1 MPPRIKATLKN
12 VRRIL
17 DFLFGRPLATY
28 EDKQEKI
35 GPLAGIPVFGLD
47 ALSSAAYGPEAALT
61 ILIPLAA
68 AGLRYIT
75 PITIVIVI
83 LLSIVYLSYLQTIAA
98 YPQGGGSYTVAR
110 ENMGARLGV
119 LAAAALMIDYV
130 LNVAV
135 GISAGVGALVSAAPS
150 LQPHTLLLCLAIL
163 ALLTIVNLRGMREAG
178 AIFMAPT
185 YAFVACLLIAIVWG
199 MGRSV
204 ASGGHPTPIVTPPH
218 AKAATEAVSAW
229 LLLKAFAGGCT
240 AMTGVEA
247 VSNGVPSF
255 RPDKVKNARITLS
268 LIIAVLIIM
277 LLGIAVMVRAYH
289 IVATEPGQAGYQSIL
304 SMVLAAVAGRG
315 WFYYVS
321 IGSILSVLVLSAN
334 TSFAGFPQ
342 LCGIVARDRYLPFGF
357 SLRGRR
363 LVYAQPIY
371 VLTGLS
377 GLLLIIFGGITDR
390 LIPLF
395 AVGAFLA
402 FTLSQAGMVV
412 HWRREKGHPGSMFIN
427 AIGATATGLTVL
439 IVIVAKFTEGAWM
452 TLILIPALVI
462 LMFAIGRHYRR
473 VGREIAAAGPIPL
486 DHLDRPIVFVPV
498 DSWNKVAL
506 KALRFALSLS
516 CEVKALHIETG
527 EKTDELRQRWEEWA
541 KKPAETSHLPAPE
554 LIVLKSPFRYVV
566 TPIYDYILLQ
576 KDHYPNR
583 KIAVIVS
590 ELVERRWYHYFLHNQ
605 RGEALT
611 ALLMLSGDPQI
622 VVINVPWYIKV

>member
-1 MPPRIKATLKN
+1 M
-12 VRRIL
+12 RRLL
-17 DFLFGRPLATY
+17 DFLFGRPLASY

-35 GPLAGIPVFGLD
+35 GPVAGVPVFGLD

-61 ILIPLAA
+61 ILIPLGI
-68 AGLRYIT
+68 AGLPYIT
-75 PITIVIVI
+75 PITAVIVI
-83 LLSIVYLSYLQTIAA
+83 LLSIVYMSYLQTIAA

-135 GISAGVGALVSAAPS
+135 GISAGVGALVSAMPS
-150 LQPHTLLLCLAIL
+150 LQPHTLMLCLGIL
-163 ALLTIVNLRGMREAG
+163 ALLAIVNLRGMREAG

-185 YAFVACLLIAIVWG
+185 WAFVACLLIAIAWG
-199 MGRSV
+199 IFRSL
-204 ASGGHPTPIVTPPH
+204 ASGGHPTPIVAPPK

-229 LLLKAFAGGCT
+229 ILLKAFASGCT

-255 RPDKVKNARITLS
+255 RDDKVKNARVTLS
-268 LIIAVLIIM
+268 LIIAVLII
-277 LLGIAVMVRAYH
+277 LLIGIAEIVRAYH
-289 IVATEPGQAGYQSIL
+289 IVATPPGQQGYQSIL
-304 SMVLAAVAGRG
+304 SMVLAAIVGRN

-321 IGSILSVLVLSAN
+321 IASILSVLVLSAN

-342 LCGIVARDRYLPFGF
+342 LCGIVARDGFLPFSF

-371 VLTGLS
+371 VLTALS
-377 GLLLIIFGGITDR
+377 GLLLLIFGGITDR

-402 FTLSQAGMVV
+402 FTLSQGGMVL
-412 HWRREKGHPGSMFIN
+412 HWRREKGHPASMFIN
-427 AIGATATGLTVL
+427 AIGATATALTVL

-462 LMFAIGRHYRR
+462 LMFAINRHYRR

-498 DSWNKVAL
+498 DAWTRVAL

-527 EKTDELRQRWEEWA
+527 ERTDELRQHWEEWA
-541 KKPAETSHLPAPE
+541 RKPAEASHLPSPE
-554 LIVLKSPFRYVV
+554 LIVIKSPFRYVV

-576 KDHYPNR
+576 KDRYPNR
-583 KIAVIVS
+583 KIVVIVS
-590 ELVERRWYHYFLHNQ
+590 ELVERRWYHYLLHNQ

-622 VVINVPWYIKV
+622 VVINVPWYTKVD

>member
-1 MPPRIKATLKN
+1 M
-12 VRRIL
+12 RRIL

-35 GPLAGIPVFGLD
+35 APLAGVPVFGLD

-68 AGLRYIT
+68 AGLGYIT

-83 LLSIVYLSYLQTIAA
+83 LLSIVYLSYRQTIAA

-119 LAAAALMIDYV
+119 LAAAALMIDYI

-150 LQPHTLLLCLAIL
+150 LQPHTLLLCLGIL

-178 AIFMAPT
+178 AIFMLPT
-185 YAFVACLLIAIVWG
+185 YCFVACLLIAILWG
-199 MGRSV
+199 FARTL
-204 ASGGHPTPIVTPPH
+204 ASGGHPAPIVAPPK
-218 AKAATEAVSAW
+218 AKAATETVSAW

-268 LIIAVLIIM
+268 LIIAVLIIL
-277 LLGIAVMVRAYH
+277 LLGIAEMVRAYH
-289 IVATEPGQAGYQSIL
+289 IVATEPGQSGYQSIL
-304 SMVLAAVAGRG
+304 SMILAAVAGRG
-315 WFYYVS
+315 WFYYVA
-321 IGSILSVLVLSAN
+321 IASILSVLVLSAN

-342 LCGIVARDRYLPFGF
+342 LCGIVARDRFLPFGF

-371 VLTGLS
+371 VLTGLA
-377 GLLLIIFGGITDR
+377 GLLLIIFGGVTDR

-402 FTLSQAGMVV
+402 FTLSQAGMVL
-412 HWRREKGHPGSMFIN
+412 HWRRAKGHPGSMFIN
-427 AIGATATGLTVL
+427 AVGATATGVTVL

-486 DHLDRPIVFVPV
+486 DHLERPIVFVPV
-498 DSWNKVAL
+498 DAWNKVAL

-516 CEVKALHIETG
+516 CEVKVLHIETD
-527 EKTDELRQRWEEWA
+527 EKTDDLRQHWEEWA
-541 KKPAETSHLPAPE
+541 KRPAETGDLHAPE

-566 TPIYDYILLQ
+566 TPLYDYILLQ
-576 KDHYPNR
+576 KDHYPGR

-590 ELVERRWYHYFLHNQ
+590 ELVERRWYHYLLHNQ

-611 ALLMLSGDPQI
+611 ALLMLSGDPRI
-622 VVINVPWYIKV
+622 VVINVPWYTKV

>member
-1 MPPRIKATLKN
+1 LPERIKATLRN

-17 DFLFGRPLATY
+17 DFLFGRPLANY

-35 GPLAGIPVFGLD
+35 GPVAGIPVYGLD

-61 ILIPLAA
+61 ILIPLGA
-68 AGLRYIT
+68 AGLRYIS
-75 PITIVIVI
+75 PITGIIVV
-83 LLSIVYLSYLQTIAA
+83 LLIIVYLSYYQTIAA
-98 YPQGGGSYTVAR
+98 YPQGGGSYTVAK
-110 ENMGARLGV
+110 ENMGARVGV

-150 LQPHTLLLCLAIL
+150 LQPHTLALCLGIL
-163 ALLTIVNLRGMREAG
+163 ALLTMVNLRGMREAG
-178 AIFMAPT
+178 AIFILPT
-185 YAFVACLLIAIVWG
+185 YAFVICLLIAIVWG
-199 MGRSV
+199 IARSL
-204 ASGGHPTPIVTPPH
+204 ASGGHPVAAIAPPRP
-218 AKAATEAVSAW
+218 KAAAEAVSAW

-255 RPDKVKNARITLS
+255 RDDRVKNARLTLTMIIVALVVL
-268 LIIAVLIIM
+268 LI
-277 LLGIAVMVRAYH
+277 GIASIVRAYG
-289 IVATEPGQAGYQSIL
+289 ITAAPPGQAEYQSIL
-304 SMVLAAVAGRG
+304 SMMLSAVAGRG

-342 LCGIVARDRYLPFGF
+342 LCGIVARDRFLPFGF

-363 LVYAQPIY
+363 LVHAQPIY
-371 VLTGLS
+371 VLAGLS
-377 GLLLIIFGGITDR
+377 GLLLIVFGGITDR

-402 FTLSQAGMVV
+402 FTLSQAGMVL
-412 HWRREKGHPGSMFIN
+412 HWLRKRGHAASLAMN

-439 IVIVAKFTEGAWM
+439 IVMVAKFTEGAWM
-452 TLILIPALVI
+452 TLILIPALVL
-462 LMFAIGRHYRR
+462 LMFAIGKHYRR
-473 VGREIAAAGPIPL
+473 VGREVAASGPIPL
-486 DHLDRPIVFVPV
+486 DNLERPVVFVPV
-498 DSWNKVAL
+498 DSWDKVAL

-516 CEVKALHIETG
+516 CEVKALHIDAG
-527 EKTDELRQRWEEWA
+527 EKTDDLRQRWDEWA
-541 KKPAETSHLPAPE
+541 KAPAERAQLEAPE
-554 LIVLKSPFRYVV
+554 LVVLKSPFRYVV

-576 KDHYPNR
+576 KERYPGR

-590 ELVERRWYHYFLHNQ
+590 ELVERRWYHYLLHNQ

-611 ALLMLSGDPQI
+611 ALLMLTGDPQI
-622 VVINVPWYIKV
+622 VVMNVPWYSNV